1 MNALVVVIR
10 AAEPESWAGVSGY
23 KAPAQHSA
31 GAAEQNIWGATG
43 AIFENG
49 VVAHIRER
57 LGIMRTGCARQNLGQ
72 SLPTKFIRSISALRN
87 RIPGS
92 LPSVHLL
99 QEHPGGKAPIFHF
112 RFLPAVR
119 LHLHLNTGARA
130 WVTRD
135 GSNPTRNGAMT

>member
-1 MNALVVVIR
+1 MSAVVVIR
-10 AAEPESWAGVSGY
+10 AARPESWAGVRGY

-99 QEHPGGKAPIFHF
+99 QEHPGGEAPIHF
-112 RFLPAVR
+112 LLSCFASALQRQLS
-119 LHLHLNTGARA
+119 TGDFGNVQKGTGE
-130 WVTRD
+130 VT
-135 GSNPTRNGAMT
+135 NV